1 MEVLQK
7 DAAGKMT
14 RSIESFRKELGKV
27 RTGRASFSLLDGIK
41 VDYYGTPTP
50 LQQVGTLSVPESRL
64 ITVTPWDAKMIG
76 PIEKAIQ
83 AGGLGLNPSSDGK
96 VVRIPIPPLT
106 EERRKELVAGEED
119 GRDARVSVQY
129 PPGGDRGIK
138 REGKKKAISEDDEAR
153 PEGSEGDRIL
163 HQEDRRHPGAKEQE
177 SEIEGPSGASVSSTT
192 ASGRRN
198 EPWPYVS
205 PMNAPPADLPDTCP
219 PIHR

>member
-76 PIEKAIQ
+76 SIEKAIQ

-106 EERRKELVAGEED
+106 EERRKELVKLVKKMAE
-119 GRDARVSVQY
+119 DARVSV
-129 PPGGDRGIK
+129 RNIRREAIERIK
-138 REGKKKAISEDDEAR
+138 EKEKKKAISEDEMKR
-153 PEGSEGDRIL
+153 GQERIQKETDSFIKKIDDIL
-163 HQEDRRHPGAKEQE
+163 KAKEQE
-177 SEIEGPSGASVSSTT
+177 ILEV
-192 ASGRRN
+192 
-198 EPWPYVS
+198 
-205 PMNAPPADLPDTCP
+205 
-219 PIHR
+219 